1 MERTERATRAVPQT
15 AEAAGSER
23 TDVDVADGSGHSMK
37 LLIAQRGVNVEVV
50 AVCERGQREH
60 AADALARARI
70 ALGARGIALQHVIR
84 ERGEG

>member
-1 MERTERATRAVPQT
+1 
-15 AEAAGSER
+15 
-23 TDVDVADGSGHSMK
+23 MK